1 MKNILSTIILSLL
14 CITTYADINTISGNW
29 SFLNEETTAIVA
41 FDYSE
46 ATWEDESYYEQWCG
60 DDFEQRVQ
68 LGYGSFILGFNNES
82 SKLKIK
88 QEDSSAKYR
97 ITVKI
102 NKLEE
107 SHGSLMKGGL
117 WGRYYISCFGTIIV
131 EEISTGE
138 VVCTAIIEDEEGEQ
152 DLMIEDR
159 LAKCFNALGKAT
171 AKME

>member
-1 MKNILSTIILSLL
+1 MKNILSTIILSLIS
-14 CITTYADINTISGNW
+14 ITTYADINTISGNW
-29 SFLNEETTAIVA
+29 SFLNEETTAIVV
-41 FDYSE
+41 FDYNE

-60 DDFEQRVQ
+60 DDFAKRVK

-82 SKLKIK
+82 SRMKIK

-107 SHGSLMKGGL
+107 NHGALMNGGL

-131 EEISTGE
+131 EEISTGV
-138 VVCTAIIEDEEGEQ
+138 VVCKAIIDDEEGER
-152 DLMIEDR
+152 DLVIEDR
-159 LAKCFNALGKAT
+159 LAKCFNALGSAI

>member
-46 ATWEDESYYEQWCG
+46 TTWEDESYYEQWCG
-60 DDFEQRVQ
+60 DDFAKRVK

-82 SKLKIK
+82 SKLKIQ

-97 ITVKI
+97 IIVKI
-102 NKLEE
+102 NVLEE
-107 SHGSLMKGGL
+107 KRGAVLKGGL
-117 WGRYYISCFGTIIV
+117 WGRYYIQCSGNIIV
-131 EEISTGE
+131 EDIASGE
-138 VVCTAIIEDEEGEQ
+138 VVCTAKIDDEEGER
-152 DLMIEDR
+152 DLVINDR
-159 LAKCFNALGKAT
+159 LAKCFYALGKAT
-171 AKME
+171 AKM

>member
-14 CITTYADINTISGNW
+14 CITTYADINTIFGNW
-29 SFLNEETTAIVA
+29 SFLNEETTAIVV

-46 ATWEDESYYEQWCG
+46 ATWEDASYYKQWCG
-60 DDFEQRVQ
+60 DDFANRVQ

-88 QEDSSAKYR
+88 QEDSLAKYR

-102 NKLEE
+102 HKLEE
-107 SHGSLMKGGL
+107 NKGAILKGGL
-117 WGRYYISCFGTIIV
+117 WGRYYIQCSGTIIV
-131 EEISTGE
+131 EKIASGE
-138 VVCTAIIEDEEGEQ
+138 VVCTAKIDDEEGER
-152 DLMIEDR
+152 DLVIDDR

-171 AKME
+171 AKMR